1 MAKPLES
8 CVSPT
13 ESADQPPAG
22 TNDSDSGTGGTE
34 LSTCCCRPFLFWRLL
49 GPKKNGSFWGVWGQ
63 KLCGDHKSL
72 FWKGHLELSV
82 REETRSDGH
91 EELWDMS
98 RFWCQKGH
106 FTEGSKTCFTHISF
120 KLTLYKNRY
129 VYKLCASGGTVTRY
143 WAFVDIAKHVPRDF
157 E

>member
-1 MAKPLES
+1 
-8 CVSPT
+8 
-13 ESADQPPAG
+13 
-22 TNDSDSGTGGTE
+22 
-34 LSTCCCRPFLFWRLL
+34 
-49 GPKKNGSFWGVWGQ
+49 
-63 KLCGDHKSL
+63 
-72 FWKGHLELSV
+72 
-82 REETRSDGH
+82 
-91 EELWDMS
+91 MS

-157 E
+157 EYFYRGGWGGLVMCRFFVHICVCFSARVYLFVIVDVYNRLFCGSHGGGLFHFNVQKLS